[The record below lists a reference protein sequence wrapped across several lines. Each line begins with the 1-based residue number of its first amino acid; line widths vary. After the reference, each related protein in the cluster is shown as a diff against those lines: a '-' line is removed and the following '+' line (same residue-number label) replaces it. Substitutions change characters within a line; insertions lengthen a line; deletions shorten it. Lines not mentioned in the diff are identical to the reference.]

1 MRRIQEG
8 SPLPR
13 GATYDGKGTNFA
25 IFSDNATGIT
35 LCLFSDDGTKEIER
49 IDFVECTNG
58 VWHMYLPDIGLGQKY
73 GYRVKGP
80 WDPLQGQRFNEHK
93 LLLDP

>member
-35 LCLFSDDGTKEIER
+35 LCLFSDDGTKEI
-49 IDFVECTNG
+49 
-58 VWHMYLPDIGLGQKY
+58 
-73 GYRVKGP
+73 
-80 WDPLQGQRFNEHK
+80 
-93 LLLDP
+93 